1 MILGGTMMKTLGVKV
16 WSSIKA
22 AGKRLV
28 TNFREILTTLV
39 EICAVGV
46 IAVGVSINW
55 GNGWGLIVGG
65 VFALIMSFL
74 SSFDPKQLRGNQ

>member
-1 MILGGTMMKTLGVKV
+1 MILGGITMKTLGIKI
-16 WSSIKA
+16 WNSIKRVF
-22 AGKRLV
+22 KYFV
-28 TNFREILTTLV
+28 VNFREIFTTLL

-46 IAVGVSINW
+46 IAIGVSINW

-65 VFALIMSFL
+65 MFALIMSFL

>member
-1 MILGGTMMKTLGVKV
+1 MKALGIKV
-16 WSSIKA
+16 WDSIKRIF
-22 AGKRLV
+22 KYLV
-28 TNFREILTTLV
+28 VNFREIFTTLL

-46 IAVGVSINW
+46 IAIGVSINW

-65 VFALIMSFL
+65 MFALIMSFL

>member
-1 MILGGTMMKTLGVKV
+1 MILGGIAMKTLGIKI
-16 WSSIKA
+16 WDSIKRVF
-22 AGKRLV
+22 KYLV
-28 TNFREILTTLV
+28 VNFREIFTTLL

-46 IAVGVSINW
+46 IAIGVSINW

-65 VFALIMSFL
+65 MFALIMSFL

>member
-1 MILGGTMMKTLGVKV
+1 MKTLGIKI
-16 WSSIKA
+16 WNSIKRVF
-22 AGKRLV
+22 KYLV
-28 TNFREILTTLV
+28 VNFREIFTTLL

-46 IAVGVSINW
+46 IAIGVSINW

-65 VFALIMSFL
+65 MFALIMSFL

>member
-1 MILGGTMMKTLGVKV
+1 MKTLGIKI
-16 WSSIKA
+16 WDSIKRVF
-22 AGKRLV
+22 KYLV
-28 TNFREILTTLV
+28 VNFREIFTTLL

-46 IAVGVSINW
+46 IAIGVSINW

-65 VFALIMSFL
+65 MFALIMSFL

>member
-1 MILGGTMMKTLGVKV
+1 MKALGIKV
-16 WSSIKA
+16 WDSIKRVF
-22 AGKRLV
+22 KYLV
-28 TNFREILTTLV
+28 VNFREIFTTLL

-46 IAVGVSINW
+46 IAIGVSINW

-65 VFALIMSFL
+65 MFALIMSFL

>member
-1 MILGGTMMKTLGVKV
+1 MILGGITMKTLGIKI
-16 WSSIKA
+16 WNSIKRVF
-22 AGKRLV
+22 KYLV
-28 TNFREILTTLV
+28 VNFREIFTTLL

-46 IAVGVSINW
+46 IAIGVSINW

-65 VFALIMSFL
+65 MFALIMSFL